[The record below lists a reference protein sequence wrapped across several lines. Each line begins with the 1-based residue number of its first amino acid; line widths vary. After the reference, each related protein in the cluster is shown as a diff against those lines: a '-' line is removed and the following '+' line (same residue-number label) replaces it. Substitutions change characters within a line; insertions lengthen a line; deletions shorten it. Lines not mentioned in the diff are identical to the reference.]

1 MRRKWSEH
9 TCTWG
14 WCWNLYS
21 VYESTARPKT
31 LLLTAVFTIYVFLVH
46 HPSILF
52 SFGQKKNPSSFLSFF
67 FLYYSSNL
75 INYNYFISTQRN
87 KFKSRNTILMNFQLN
102 AIKYRTYSCLS
113 VLFLWNTLLLLCI
126 STFRSLFSE

>member
-1 MRRKWSEH
+1 MSIRVRGGDVGI
-9 TCTWG
+9 CI
-14 WCWNLYS
+14 LYMNQQQGQRHCCLQLS
-21 VYESTARPKT
+21 SR
-31 LLLTAVFTIYVFLVH
+31 
-46 HPSILF
+46 SMCSLF
-52 SFGQKKNPSSFLSFF
+52 IIHPSSFLSFF